1 MTPDT
6 TRSLFVREDGD
17 TAPPATG
24 DRLRL
29 VGSTCATCGRVA
41 FPAVEACAACFTPTD
56 EVLLPATG
64 RVALNTSVLHPPPG
78 ALVPVPY
85 HLGFV
90 VLGDRS
96 VTGLLVGAVGE
107 PGDDLI
113 GRPATTVA
121 HVIDD
126 EHTTYAFE
134 VGTEVGA

>member
-6 TRSLFVREDGD
+6 TRRLFVREDGE
-17 TAPPATG
+17 AGPPAHG

-29 VGSTCATCGRVA
+29 VGSSCPACGRVA
-41 FPAVEACAACFTPTD
+41 FPAVDACAACFTPAA
-56 EVLLPATG
+56 EVLLPAEGT
-64 RVALNTSVLHPPPG
+64 VALNTSVLHPPPG

-90 VLGDRS
+90 ALGERS

-107 PGDDLI
+107 PGTGLI

-126 EHTTYAFE
+126 EHTTYAFA
-134 VGTEVGA
+134 VGPEARA